1 MVGKKS
7 SEVLASSKI
16 GECKGL
22 RMNPN
27 STLGN
32 LKMVVISDFQQV
44 GSEIEGPQ
52 RGRSMWTDKHG
63 SDSHVIVINRH
74 GT

>member
-1 MVGKKS
+1 
-7 SEVLASSKI
+7 
-16 GECKGL
+16 
-22 RMNPN
+22 
-27 STLGN
+27 
-32 LKMVVISDFQQV
+32 MVVISDFQQV

-74 GT
+74 GTQEGVMGDKG